1 MMYQVSFPGLGWSFD
16 ISPVAFSIGGF
27 QVYWYGVIIGAGFLL
42 ALWMALSSL
51 KRFGIDKNGFIDC
64 VLVGLV
70 CGLLGARLY
79 YVFFKWDY
87 YSQHLDEL
95 LAIHNGGLA
104 IYGGVIGGLL
114 GGCLVARHK
123 KLPIP
128 AILDVTVMGFL
139 IGQGLGRWGN
149 FFNQEAFGTPTDL
162 PWRMVS
168 ENTGGVG
175 VHPCFLYESLW
186 CLLGFGLLYW
196 FSRKWRQ
203 YDGQI
208 FLLYLVWYG
217 AERMVV
223 EGLRT
228 DSLYTPLFGL
238 RVSQIVAAVTML
250 LGVILLIVFR
260 RRRTKAVDTA
270 AGMENGTQPA
280 ASVTDSDA
288 ETVVFVTDNSTQ
300 SVDPVTNSGT
310 ARSPATDNSSDST
323 PSSPEDTAD
332 DISNG

>member
-1 MMYQVSFPGLGWSFD
+1 MYHVTFPGIGLALD
-16 ISPVAFSIGGF
+16 INPVAFAIGDF
-27 QVYWYGVIIGAGFLL
+27 QVYWYGIIIGMGFLL
-42 ALWMALSSL
+42 ALIFALRNL
-51 KRFGIDKNGFIDC
+51 KYFGIDKNGFIDC
-64 VLVGLV
+64 VLVGLIA
-70 CGLLGARLY
+70 GILGARLY

-87 YSQHLDEL
+87 YAQHLDEL
-95 LAIHNGGLA
+95 FAIHNGGLA

-114 GGCLVARHK
+114 GGCIVAKIK

-128 AILDVTVMGFL
+128 AILDIAVMGFL

-168 ENTGGVG
+168 ENTEGVG

-186 CLLGFGLLYW
+186 CLLGFVLLYW

-217 AERMVV
+217 MERMIV

-238 RVSQIVAAVTML
+238 RVSQILAAVTML
-250 LGVILLIVFR
+250 AGIVLLIVFR
-260 RRRTKAVDTA
+260 KCRVKAADRIAPAQSNPDANEVSA
-270 AGMENGTQPA
+270 AD
-280 ASVTDSDA
+280 VTDD
-288 ETVVFVTDNSTQ
+288 T
-300 SVDPVTNSGT
+300 
-310 ARSPATDNSSDST
+310 PADES
-323 PSSPEDTAD
+323 
-332 DISNG
+332 